1 MNKAI
6 KYLVVLALVALC
18 TTSAVIA
25 QSDDERVMATCD
37 ATLVTL
43 LLVAIE
49 NYDYQPPQT
58 LDQYAFGPYSDKSV
72 SSEPEAPTVREQAEA
87 RVAEAAQTVGEGG
100 FPGIAREIGELSDT
114 VGDIAEMGSNL
125 IDAGQAAFEAGRDAL
140 EGTESESVGEMTLG
154 ALPGESDVCTELRRD
169 LVNFLFMNLTEAD
182 PE

>member
-1 MNKAI
+1 MNRAL
-6 KYLVVLALVALC
+6 KYLVVLALIAIW
-18 TTSAVIA
+18 TSSAVMA
-25 QSDDERVMATCD
+25 QSGDEQTTATCD

-49 NYDYQPPQT
+49 NYSYQPPQT
-58 LDQYAFGPYSDKSV
+58 LDQYAFGPYSDKPV

-125 IDAGQAAFEAGRDAL
+125 LEAGQAAFEAGRDAL
-140 EGTESESVGEMTLG
+140 EGTESVGEMTLG

-169 LVNFLFMNLTEAD
+169 LVNFLFMNLTAAE

>member
-6 KYLVVLALVALC
+6 KYLVVLVMLAIW
-18 TTSAVIA
+18 TTSAVMA
-25 QSDDERVMATCD
+25 QSDDEQATATCD

-49 NYDYQPPQT
+49 NYNYQPPQA
-58 LDQYAFGPYSDKSV
+58 LDLYAFGPYSDKPV

-125 IDAGQAAFEAGRDAL
+125 LEAGQAALEAGRDAL
-140 EGTESESVGEMTLG
+140 EGTESVGEMTLG
-154 ALPGESDVCTELRRD
+154 ALPGESDICTELRRD
-169 LVNFLFMNLTEAD
+169 LVSFLFVNLTAED

>member
-6 KYLVVLALVALC
+6 KYLVVLAMLAIW
-18 TTSAVIA
+18 TASAVMA
-25 QSDDERVMATCD
+25 QSDDEQATATCD

-49 NYDYQPPQT
+49 NYNYQPPQS
-58 LDQYAFGPYSDKSV
+58 LDQYAFGPYSNKPV

-100 FPGIAREIGELSDT
+100 FPGIAREISELSDT

-125 IDAGQAAFEAGRDAL
+125 LEAGQAAFEAGRDAL
-140 EGTESESVGEMTLG
+140 EGTESIGEMTLG
-154 ALPGESDVCTELRRD
+154 ALPDESEVCTVLRRD
-169 LVNFLFMNLTEAD
+169 LVNFLFINLTAAD
-182 PE
+182 LE

>member
-6 KYLVVLALVALC
+6 KYLVVLAMLAIW
-18 TTSAVIA
+18 TASAVMA
-25 QSDDERVMATCD
+25 QSDDEQATATCD

-49 NYDYQPPQT
+49 NYNYQPPQG
-58 LDQYAFGPYSDKSV
+58 LDQYAFGPYSNKPV

-100 FPGIAREIGELSDT
+100 FPGIAREISELSDT
-114 VGDIAEMGSNL
+114 VRDIAEMGSNL
-125 IDAGQAAFEAGRDAL
+125 LEAGQAAFEAGRDAL
-140 EGTESESVGEMTLG
+140 EGTESIGEMTLG
-154 ALPGESDVCTELRRD
+154 ALPDESEVCTELRRD
-169 LVNFLFMNLTEAD
+169 LVNFLFMNLTAAD